1 MVKLIEIIESGMPEF
16 RHLLPTELRPY
27 HQYRDSLYTV
37 DGVVMYNER
46 IVIPPSLRSDV
57 LESLYAAHQGVSSM
71 IYRAEHSFFWPAI
84 TPAITDLRNRCNDC
98 NRMAP
103 SQPSAPPSHQTLPVY
118 PFQCICSDFFTY
130 KGIMQLPR
138 LGRPLLELTNS

>member
-1 MVKLIEIIESGMPEF
+1 MATNSDEVMVKLIEIIESGMPEF

-57 LESLYAAHQGVSSM
+57 LEL
-71 IYRAEHSFFWPAI
+71 
-84 TPAITDLRNRCNDC
+84 
-98 NRMAP
+98 
-103 SQPSAPPSHQTLPVY
+103 
-118 PFQCICSDFFTY
+118 
-130 KGIMQLPR
+130 
-138 LGRPLLELTNS
+138 